1 MHPIDPQTL
10 SRIMGVAM
18 SKRDELSEIA
28 ASIAETEGVELY
40 WLELRQTPGR
50 WLLQV
55 MIDKA
60 GGVTLDDC
68 ERVSRALEDP
78 FDEAVDQGYEL
89 EVSSPG
95 LDRPLRTE
103 GHFHRV
109 IGEAIRIKTYAPIAG
124 QRNWT
129 GTLQT
134 VDSENVALATDQGE
148 LEVPLAQ
155 LADARV
161 CPPFD
166 PA

>member
-1 MHPIDPQTL
+1 
-10 SRIMGVAM
+10 M

-28 ASIAETEGVELY
+28 AAIAETEGVELY
-40 WLELRQTPGR
+40 WLEVRQTPGR

-60 GGVTLDDC
+60 DGVTLDDC
-68 ERVSRALEDP
+68 ERVSRALEAP
-78 FDEAVDQGYEL
+78 FDEAVDRGYEL

-103 GHFHRV
+103 QHFHRV
-109 IGEAIRIKTYAPIAG
+109 IGEAIRVKTYAPIAG

-134 VDSENVALATDQGE
+134 VDDEVVALATDRGE
-148 LEVPLAQ
+148 LEIPLDQ
-155 LADARV
+155 LAEARV

>member
-1 MHPIDPQTL
+1 
-10 SRIMGVAM
+10 M

-28 ASIAETEGVELY
+28 AAIAQTEGVELY

-55 MIDKA
+55 MIDKD

-78 FDEAVDQGYEL
+78 FDEAVDRGYEL

-103 GHFHRV
+103 QHFHRA
-109 IGEAIRIKTYAPIAG
+109 IGEAIRVKTYAPIEG

-129 GTLQT
+129 GTLRT
-134 VDSENVALATDQGE
+134 VDHEVVHLETPKRALE
-148 LEVPLAQ
+148 IPLAQ
-155 LADARV
+155 LAEARV

>member
-1 MHPIDPQTL
+1 
-10 SRIMGVAM
+10 M

-28 ASIAETEGVELY
+28 AAIAETEGVELY

-55 MIDKA
+55 MIDKD

-68 ERVSRALEDP
+68 ERVSRALEGP
-78 FDEAVDQGYEL
+78 FDDSIDRGYEL

-103 GHFHRV
+103 RHFHQA
-109 IGEAIRIKTYAPIAG
+109 IGQAIRVKTYAPIEG

-129 GTLQT
+129 GTLQA
-134 VDSENVALATDQGE
+134 VANEAVE
-148 LEVPLAQ
+148 LETAHRALEIPLAQ
-155 LADARV
+155 LAEARV

>member
-1 MHPIDPQTL
+1 
-10 SRIMGVAM
+10 M

-28 ASIAETEGVELY
+28 AAIAETEGVELY

-60 GGVTLDDC
+60 GGVTISDC

-78 FDEAVDQGYEL
+78 FDEAIDRGYEL

-103 GHFHRV
+103 GHFQRA
-109 IGEAIRIKTYAPIAG
+109 IGEAIRVKTYAPIEG

-129 GTLQT
+129 GTLRT
-134 VDSENVALATDQGE
+134 IENEAVQLDTDNGT
-148 LEVPLAQ
+148 LEIALAQ

>member
-1 MHPIDPQTL
+1 
-10 SRIMGVAM
+10 M

-28 ASIAETEGVELY
+28 AAVAETEGVELY

-60 GGVTLDDC
+60 DGVTLDDC
-68 ERVSRALEDP
+68 ERVSRALEAP
-78 FDEAVDQGYEL
+78 FDEAIERGYEL

-103 GHFHRV
+103 GHFQRA
-109 IGEAIRIKTYAPIAG
+109 IGEAIRVKTYAPIEG

-129 GTLQT
+129 GTLRDVQNEAIRLDT
-134 VDSENVALATDQGE
+134 TDGALEIALT
-148 LEVPLAQ
+148 Q
-155 LADARV
+155 LAEARV
-161 CPPFD
+161 RPPFD